1 MKRLLTFTLAALAFF
16 SLQAQD
22 IHFSQFNASPLT
34 LNPALTGK
42 LECTYRAAINYRNQ
56 WNAIPAPYVTYSAA
70 FDAAIGR
77 EKFNGSSIGLG
88 VLGFNDRS
96 GDGNLTN
103 TTLGLSL
110 AYHQRI
116 GESSFLSAGFQGA
129 FVNSSVDMANLVF
142 PNMIGPNGVI
152 AGSVSG
158 EAYEP
163 VQYADLNVGMHWSSV
178 FDGFS
183 FNLGGAYYHAL
194 EPNVSLLGND
204 DITLPA
210 RLVIHGGFTAEI
222 GDYYSLSPSILFM
235 NQAGAEQLN
244 TGASLGYH
252 MDEAALYFG
261 VWHRYAGD
269 IGAIGG
275 ADNQFGN
282 SDAIIA
288 LVGIEFSSLL
298 LGFSYDITISEAAQ
312 ANNSRG
318 GFELSLSYNGCIEAK
333 RRVNQCPKF

>member
-1 MKRLLTFTLAALAFF
+1 MKRLLLILLAACAGY

-70 FDAAIGR
+70 FDAALLK
-77 EKFNGSSIGLG
+77 EKLNGSALGIG
-88 VLGFNDRS
+88 VMGFNDRS

-103 TTLGLSL
+103 TQLALSL

-129 FVNSSVDMANLVF
+129 FVNSSVDMTNLVF
-142 PNMIGPNGVI
+142 PNMIGNNGVI
-152 AGSVSG
+152 AGATSG

-163 VQYADLNVGMHWSSV
+163 VQYMDLNVGMHWSSV
-178 FDGFS
+178 FDNFS
-183 FNLGGAYYHAL
+183 FNLGGAYYHVM
-194 EPNVSLLGND
+194 EPEISLLGNEEV
-204 DITLPA
+204 TLKS
-210 RLVIHGGFTAEI
+210 RIVGHGGFTVALGEE
-222 GDYYSLSPSILFM
+222 YSLSPSALYM
-235 NQAGAEQLN
+235 KQAGATQIN
-244 TGASLGYH
+244 AGTSFGYH

-261 VWHRYAGD
+261 AWHRYAGT
-269 IGAIGG
+269 
-275 ADNQFGN
+275 NP
-282 SDAIIA
+282 DAIIA
-288 LVGIEFSSLL
+288 LVGVEFSSLL
-298 LGFSYDITISEAAQ
+298 LGFSYDITISQAAE

>member
-1 MKRLLTFTLAALAFF
+1 MKRLLTILLAALAFI
-16 SLQAQD
+16 SVKAQD

-56 WNAIPAPYVTYSAA
+56 WNAVPAPYVTYSAA
-70 FDAAIGR
+70 FDAALFR
-77 EKFNGSSIGLG
+77 EKFNGSSLGVG

-110 AYHQRI
+110 AYHQRV

-129 FVNSSVDMANLVF
+129 FVNSSVDMVNLVF
-142 PNMIGPNGVI
+142 PNQIGPNGVI

-163 VQYADLNVGMHWSSV
+163 VQYADLNLGMHWSTV
-178 FDGFS
+178 LDGFS

-194 EPNVSLLGND
+194 DPNISLLQEEVP
-204 DITLPA
+204 LPP
-210 RLVIHGGFTAEI
+210 RLVVHGGFTTEL
-222 GDYYSLSPSILFM
+222 GDYYSLSPSVLFM
-235 NQAGAEQLN
+235 QQGPAQQINAGA
-244 TGASLGYH
+244 SFGYH
-252 MDEAALYFG
+252 TDESALYFG
-261 VWHRYAGD
+261 LWHRYAG
-269 IGAIGG
+269 AIGDD
-275 ADNQFGN
+275 ATPGN

-288 LVGIEFSSLL
+288 LVGVEFSSLL
-298 LGFSYDITISEAAQ
+298 LGFSYDITISDAAQ
-312 ANNSRG
+312 ANQSRG

-333 RRVNQCPKF
+333 KRVNQCPKF